1 MYPRSPRPLELWLW
15 RHLPGKTDDGPLEQ
29 HDVFRWISNTRHP
42 LEGACRPAAQSPD
55 IASGTTAPCRR
66 GAARPCIARGRR
78 PSRSPARHSAANCTP
93 LAGHSVRSG
102 SSSDGLC
109 RNEGGAQAAPAVDIA
124 IRNSEVPPGHS
135 PCRIWFGTRP
145 SPRGGLARATR
156 KRNPLRKRC
165 WWQAAPAQGFPQ
177 TPPGEDS
184 P

>member
-15 RHLPGKTDDGPLEQ
+15 RQLPGKTDDGPLEQ

-42 LEGACRPAAQSPD
+42 LEGTCRPAAQSPD
-55 IASGTTAPCRR
+55 IASGTTAPCRP

-78 PSRSPARHSAANCTP
+78 PSRLPARHSAANCTP

-109 RNEGGAQAAPAVDIA
+109 RNEGGAQAAPAVDISVC
-124 IRNSEVPPGHS
+124 NSEVPPGHS
-135 PCRIWFGTRP
+135 PCRNWFGTRP
-145 SPRGGLARATR
+145 SPGGGFARATR

-165 WWQAAPAQGFPQ
+165 WWQAVPAQGCP
-177 TPPGEDS
+177 TNPAR
-184 P
+184 